1 MILGEIEEAVQG
13 QTEEA
18 IFDHLHAAAFRHTPL
33 GRTIAGP
40 AQNIKTITRDN
51 IQEYILRHHSTPR
64 MVIAASGAVKRED
77 LVEQVRKLF
86 VKLSTDPTT
95 ASELVAK
102 EPAFFSGSEVRIID
116 DDAPF
121 SQFAV
126 AFNGASS
133 KDPDSIAL
141 MVGMS
146 AKQCRR

>member
-1 MILGEIEEAVQG
+1 
-13 QTEEA
+13 
-18 IFDHLHAAAFRHTPL
+18 
-33 GRTIAGP
+33 
-40 AQNIKTITRDN
+40 
-51 IQEYILRHHSTPR
+51 
-64 MVIAASGAVKRED
+64 MVIAASGVVKHED
-77 LVEQVRKLF
+77 LVEQVEKLF

-121 SQFAV
+121 RQFAV

-133 KDPDSIAL
+133 RDPDSIAL

-146 AKQCRR
+146 A